1 MTIRVASARAAL
13 CVVMIVSAGMP
24 APQVILAQISDPP
37 ERAQDPPPE
46 IAAPSRQSRNQE
58 AIAKARDTLAQR
70 ERAQGPGHP
79 AVADSLMTL
88 AALLRDRGDYA
99 EARTLYERAL
109 AIREKALG
117 PNHRAVGATLNAL
130 GYLLFRMGDSAAA
143 RPMLERSVA
152 IREKALGPSHA
163 AVAHSLNALG
173 LLLETTGQRP
183 AARQVLDRKL
193 GGQ

>member
-24 APQVILAQISDPP
+24 APQVILAQIAEPP
-37 ERAQDPPPE
+37 ERVQDPPPE
-46 IAAPSRQSRNQE
+46 IAAPSRQSQNQE

-88 AALLRDRGDYA
+88 AALLRDTGDYA

-109 AIREKALG
+109 AIREKAFG
-117 PNHRAVGATLNAL
+117 PNHRAVGATLNTL
-130 GYLLFRMGDSAAA
+130 GYVVFRMGESAAA

-152 IREKALGPSHA
+152 IREKALGPSHQV
-163 AVAHSLNALG
+163 VADSLNDLALV
-173 LLLETTGQRP
+173 LESTGER
-183 AARQVLDRKL
+183 ASARALFERA
-193 GGQ
+193 